1 MYLQLAEGENNGN
14 YQALAESNPLENYV
28 FVPAGFLPE
37 FSNDTYV
44 RADYFAS
51 NYDPTTANA
60 LINALASRQT
70 MSEGALETALNF
82 IPGAGPIASKG
93 LSLAKK
99 LVANRQAKVQAGTA
113 KPIGKPGGILDKLR
127 TKIQTAQTKKTN
139 LPPIDINANVGG
151 TTAGLTFNPKPDE
164 EAPMSFWQKYK
175 TPILIGGGALVLI
188 GGVYMFTRK
197 KRR

>member
-1 MYLQLAEGENNGN
+1 MFLQLAEGENNGN

-51 NYDPTTANA
+51 NYDTATANA

-99 LVANRQAKVQAGTA
+99 LIANRQAKVQAGTA

-127 TKIQTAQTKKTN
+127 QKVQGAPTKKIDI
-139 LPPIDINANVGG
+139 PQFDINANVGG
-151 TTAGLTFNPKPDE
+151 ATGGITFNPKPDE
-164 EAPMSFWQKYK
+164 QAPMSFWQKYK